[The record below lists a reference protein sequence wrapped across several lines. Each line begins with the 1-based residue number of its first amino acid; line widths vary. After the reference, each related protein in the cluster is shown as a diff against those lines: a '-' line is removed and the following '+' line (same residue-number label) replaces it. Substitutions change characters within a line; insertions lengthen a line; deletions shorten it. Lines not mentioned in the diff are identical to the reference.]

1 MNPPSVYERVLGAR
15 LDALDPGLRRYF
27 GAIPPGSVGVGTG
40 VFVVAGSRLRWLR
53 PVWAF
58 LGWRR
63 VLFAEHGRDVPFTVL
78 NTPQPDGSLTAE
90 RTVHFE
96 GRRRVMVDRMRV
108 ENGALVDRIG
118 RRGGL
123 EVTLDATVAAGELR
137 LASRRVALRL
147 GAVRIPFTRLAAVT
161 VRERAAARPAQGQ
174 SVDVRLTTPILGE
187 GVPLRGHVHVRH
199 LARGRR
205 RYCVRT
211 PQKRT
216 NSAAD
221 RGFRCGVRDRLRSS
235 SEEVAAPRYFFLSDF
250 SETGASPD
258 AASAA

>member
-27 GAIPPGSVGVGTG
+27 GAIPPASVGVGTG

-161 VRERAAARPAQGQ
+161 VRERAAHVANAERTAAAAAAGSGAGPARASAPGVQC
-174 SVDVRLTTPILGE
+174 VDVRITMPLLGE
-187 GVPLRGHVHVRH
+187 VF
-199 LARGRR
+199 
-205 RYCVRT
+205 RYAGT
-211 PQKRT
+211 FT
-216 NSAAD
+216 YTIA
-221 RGFRCGVRDRLRSS
+221 
-235 SEEVAAPRYFFLSDF
+235 AAPGPRATS
-250 SETGASPD
+250 S
-258 AASAA
+258 

>member
-90 RTVHFE
+90 RTVVFE

-123 EVTLDATVAAGELR
+123 EATLDATVAAGELR

-187 GVPLRGHVHVRH
+187 VFRYAGTFTYAISPADAGGIACELRRN
-199 LARGRR
+199 A
-205 RYCVRT
+205 RT
-211 PQKRT
+211 PQPIAGSGAEFAT
-216 NSAAD
+216 D
-221 RGFRCGVRDRLRSS
+221 CGVRVKRSPPRATS
-235 SEEVAAPRYFFLSDF
+235 S
-250 SETGASPD
+250 
-258 AASAA
+258 